1 MNKKNYNNM
10 NFVKAVKSVLNYTK
24 EYKKWYIISLIL
36 MVLFILSEIVT
47 NTAFSYSL
55 SNVIEKNFDASIK
68 YIIIYMIV
76 SFIGLNVLHYYHHKI
91 SKKVSIKFAQKI
103 RLNLYKKIVKMSHS
117 DFEKINVG
125 ELFTTVENANEQ
137 MISILTKYL
146 WAVTKV
152 LYLIILF
159 IIILFIDFR
168 IWILVAVD
176 LLFLTILTKVYVSK
190 SKKITNLEY
199 EKTYEAS
206 TLLNQTI
213 LGFKELK
220 ILDAE
225 KTYVKRYK
233 SINDE
238 LCNLKDKKANYWVN
252 TNVIRW
258 DIWKLSD
265 LILILILIVLISR
278 FNFDTTKVILLS
290 TYISNIINIYF
301 THIIENSI
309 DVPSFIKNIEKNMKI
324 LSDNEIKEEKFG
336 TLCLND
342 INGVVEFDNVN
353 FKYEN
358 SKFSLKNISFKILPN
373 RKTALVGKSGSGKST
388 IMKLMLHYYDNYTGN
403 IKIDNVDLKKLDKK
417 SLINNVSVVYQ
428 DPFIF
433 NLSIR
438 DNILLSNEE
447 ATETEFLNACKK
459 SKLDEFVL
467 KMPNGYDTI
476 INDKST
482 NLSGGQK
489 QRIAIARA
497 IIKHSKI
504 ILFDEPTSALDNEN
518 TKYIKELIDEL
529 SIEKTVI
536 VISHDMKLIKD
547 FDDIIYI
554 KDGSIKKKKSNSYKY
569 VSKKEKRER
578 ESNS

>member
-1 MNKKNYNNM
+1 MKKSNNM
-10 NFVKAVKSVLNYTK
+10 TFFNAVKSVLDYTK

-36 MVLFILSEIVT
+36 MVLFILSEIIT

-55 SNVIEKNFDASIK
+55 SSVIEKNFDMAIK

-103 RLNLYKKIVKMSHS
+103 RINLYKKIVKMSHA

-168 IWILVAVD
+168 IWGLVAIV
-176 LLFLTILTKVYVSK
+176 LLLLTILTKVYISK
-190 SKKITNLEY
+190 SKKVTNLEY

-220 ILDAE
+220 VLDIE
-225 KTYVKRYK
+225 KTYVKKYK
-233 SINDE
+233 NINDE
-238 LCNLKDKKANYWVN
+238 LCKLKDKKANYWVN

-258 DIWKLSD
+258 DIWKVSD
-265 LILILILIVLISR
+265 LFLILILIVLISK

-290 TYISNIINIYF
+290 TYISNIISIYF

-309 DVPSFIKNIEKNMKI
+309 DVPSFIKNIEKNMRI
-324 LSDNEIKEEKFG
+324 LSENEIKEEKYG
-336 TLCLND
+336 SKNLNN
-342 INGVVEFDNVN
+342 IKGVVEFDNVN
-353 FKYEN
+353 FEYQN
-358 SKFSLKNISFKILPN
+358 SKFALKNISFKILPN
-373 RKTALVGKSGSGKST
+373 RKTALVGRSGSGKST
-388 IMKLMLHYYDNYTGN
+388 IMKLMLHYYDNYSGS
-403 IKIDNVDLKKLDKK
+403 IKIDDIDLKEIDKS
-417 SLINNVSVVYQ
+417 SLINNLSVVYQ

-433 NLSIR
+433 NLSIK
-438 DNILLSNEE
+438 DNILLSNEN
-447 ATETEFLNACKK
+447 ATKEEFESACKK
-459 SKLDEFVL
+459 AKLDEFVL
-467 KMPNGYDTI
+467 KMPDGYDTV

-497 IIKHSKI
+497 IIKNSKI
-504 ILFDEPTSALDNEN
+504 ILFDEPTSALDKEN
-518 TKYIKELIDEL
+518 TEYIKELIDEL
-529 SIEKTVI
+529 AIDKTVI
-536 VISHDMKLIKD
+536 VVSHDMKLISD
-547 FDDIIYI
+547 FDDIIYV
-554 KDGSIKKKKSNSYKY
+554 KDGVIKK
-569 VSKKEKRER
+569 
-578 ESNS
+578 

>member
-1 MNKKNYNNM
+1 MNRKNNNNNM
-10 NFVKAVKSVLNYTK
+10 NFVKAVKSVLDYTK

-36 MVLFILSEIVT
+36 MVLFILSEIIT

-55 SNVIEKNFDASIK
+55 SNVIEKNFDTAIK

-103 RLNLYKKIVKMSHS
+103 RLNLYKKIIKMSHS

-159 IIILFIDFR
+159 VIILFIDFR
-168 IWILVAVD
+168 IWILVTID
-176 LLFLTILTKVYVSK
+176 LLLLTILTKVYISK

-225 KTYVKRYK
+225 KTYVKRYEN
-233 SINDE
+233 INNE
-238 LCNLKDKKANYWVN
+238 LCNSKDKKANYWVN

-265 LILILILIVLISR
+265 LFLILILIVLISK
-278 FNFDTTKVILLS
+278 FSFDTNKVILLS

-324 LSDNEIKEEKFG
+324 LSDSEIKEEDFG
-336 TLCLND
+336 TTHINN
-342 INGVVEFDNVN
+342 INGVVEFNNVN
-353 FKYEN
+353 FEYEN
-358 SKFSLKNISFKILPN
+358 SQFSLKNISFKILPN
-373 RKTALVGKSGSGKST
+373 KKTALVGKSGSGKST
-388 IMKLMLHYYDNYTGN
+388 IMKLMLHYYDSYSGN
-403 IKIDNVDLKKLDKK
+403 IKIDDIDLREIDKS
-417 SLINNVSVVYQ
+417 SLIENISVVYQ

-433 NLSIR
+433 NLSIK
-438 DNILLSNEE
+438 DNVLLSNEE
-447 ATETEFLNACKK
+447 ATADEFLNACKK
-459 SKLDEFVL
+459 AKLDEFVL

-497 IIKHSKI
+497 IIKNTKI
-504 ILFDEPTSALDNEN
+504 ILFDEPTSALDKEN

-529 SIEKTVI
+529 AIDKTV
-536 VISHDMKLIKD
+536 VVVSHDMNLIKD

-554 KDGSIKKKKSNSYKY
+554 KDGVIKK
-569 VSKKEKRER
+569 
-578 ESNS
+578 

>member
-1 MNKKNYNNM
+1 MKKSTNNM
-10 NFVKAVKSVLNYTK
+10 NFIKAIKSVLDYTK

-36 MVLFILSEIVT
+36 MVLFILSEIIT
-47 NTAFSYSL
+47 NTTFSYSL
-55 SNVIEKNFDASIK
+55 SNVIEKNFDNAIK
-68 YIIIYMIV
+68 YMVVYMIV
-76 SFIGLNVLHYYHHKI
+76 SFIGLNFLHYYHHKI

-103 RLNLYKKIVKMSHS
+103 RLNLYEKIVKMSHA

-168 IWILVAVD
+168 IWLLVAIV
-176 LLFLTILTKVYVSK
+176 LLLLTILTKIYISK
-190 SKKITNLEY
+190 SKKVTNLEY

-220 ILDAE
+220 VLDVE
-225 KTYVKRYK
+225 KTYVKKYK
-233 SINDE
+233 NINDE
-238 LCNLKDKKANYWVN
+238 LCKLKDKRANYWVN

-258 DIWKLSD
+258 DIWKVSD
-265 LILILILIVLISR
+265 LFLILILIVLISK

-290 TYISNIINIYF
+290 TYISNIISIYF

-309 DVPSFIKNIEKNMKI
+309 DVPSFIKNIEKNMRI
-324 LSDNEIKEEKFG
+324 LSENEIKEEKYG
-336 TLCLND
+336 SKNLNN
-342 INGVVEFDNVN
+342 IKGVIEFDNVN
-353 FKYEN
+353 FEYEN
-358 SKFSLKNISFKILPN
+358 SKFALKDISFRILPN
-373 RKTALVGKSGSGKST
+373 KKTALVGKSGSGKST
-388 IMKLMLHYYDNYTGN
+388 IMKLMLHYYDNYSGS
-403 IKIDNVDLKKLDKK
+403 IKIDDIDLKEIDKS
-417 SLINNVSVVYQ
+417 SLINNLSVVYQ

-433 NLSIR
+433 NLSIK
-438 DNILLSNEE
+438 DNILLSNKNATKEE
-447 ATETEFLNACKK
+447 FESACKK
-459 SKLDEFVL
+459 AKLDEFVL
-467 KMPNGYDTI
+467 KMPDGYDTV

-497 IIKHSKI
+497 IIKNSKI
-504 ILFDEPTSALDNEN
+504 ILFDEPTSALDKEN
-518 TKYIKELIDEL
+518 TEYIKELIDEL
-529 SIEKTVI
+529 AIDKTVI
-536 VISHDMKLIKD
+536 VVSHDMKLISD
-547 FDDIIYI
+547 FDDIIYV
-554 KDGSIKKKKSNSYKY
+554 KDGLIKK
-569 VSKKEKRER
+569 
-578 ESNS
+578 

>member
-1 MNKKNYNNM
+1 MKSNNM
-10 NFVKAVKSVLNYTK
+10 SFIKAVKSVIDYTK

-36 MVLFILSEIVT
+36 MVLFILSEIIT

-55 SNVIEKNFDASIK
+55 SNVIEKNFDISIK

-103 RLNLYKKIVKMSHS
+103 RINLYEKIVKMSHS

-125 ELFTTVENANEQ
+125 ELFATVENANEQ

-159 IIILFIDFR
+159 IIIFFIDFR
-168 IWILVAVD
+168 VWILVAIV
-176 LLFLTILTKVYVSK
+176 LLALTILTKIYISK

-220 ILDAE
+220 VLDAE
-225 KTYVKRYK
+225 KTYVKKYK
-233 SINDE
+233 NINDE
-238 LCNLKDKKANYWVN
+238 LCSLKNKKANYWVT

-265 LILILILIVLISR
+265 LFLILILIILISK

-336 TLCLND
+336 QTHLNS
-342 INGVVEFDNVN
+342 INGIVEFDNVN
-353 FKYEN
+353 FEYEN

-388 IMKLMLHYYDNYTGN
+388 IMKLMLHYYDNYSGD
-403 IKIDNVDLKKLDKK
+403 IKIDGTDLKSIDKS
-417 SLINNVSVVYQ
+417 SLINNISVVLFYLMNQ
-428 DPFIF
+428 Q
-433 NLSIR
+433 
-438 DNILLSNEE
+438 
-447 ATETEFLNACKK
+447 
-459 SKLDEFVL
+459 VL
-467 KMPNGYDTI
+467 
-476 INDKST
+476 
-482 NLSGGQK
+482 
-489 QRIAIARA
+489 
-497 IIKHSKI
+497 
-504 ILFDEPTSALDNEN
+504 
-518 TKYIKELIDEL
+518 
-529 SIEKTVI
+529 
-536 VISHDMKLIKD
+536 
-547 FDDIIYI
+547 
-554 KDGSIKKKKSNSYKY
+554 
-569 VSKKEKRER
+569 
-578 ESNS
+578 

>member
-1 MNKKNYNNM
+1 MKKSTNNM
-10 NFVKAVKSVLNYTK
+10 NFIKAIKSVLDYTK

-36 MVLFILSEIVT
+36 MVLFILSEIIT
-47 NTAFSYSL
+47 NTTFSYSL
-55 SNVIEKNFDASIK
+55 SNVIEKNFDNAIK
-68 YIIIYMIV
+68 YMVVYMIV
-76 SFIGLNVLHYYHHKI
+76 SFIGLNFLHYYHHKI

-103 RLNLYKKIVKMSHS
+103 RLNLYEKIVKMSHA

-168 IWILVAVD
+168 IWLLVAIV
-176 LLFLTILTKVYVSK
+176 LLLLTILTKIYISK
-190 SKKITNLEY
+190 SKKVTNLEY

-220 ILDAE
+220 VLDVE
-225 KTYVKRYK
+225 KTYVKKYK
-233 SINDE
+233 NINDE
-238 LCNLKDKKANYWVN
+238 LCKLKDKRANYWVN

-258 DIWKLSD
+258 DIWKVSD
-265 LILILILIVLISR
+265 LFLILILIVLISK

-290 TYISNIINIYF
+290 TYISNIISIYF

-309 DVPSFIKNIEKNMKI
+309 DVPSFIKNIEKNMRI
-324 LSDNEIKEEKFG
+324 LSENEIKEEKYG
-336 TLCLND
+336 SKNLNN
-342 INGVVEFDNVN
+342 IKGVIEFDNVN
-353 FKYEN
+353 FEYEN
-358 SKFSLKNISFKILPN
+358 SKFALKDISFRILPN
-373 RKTALVGKSGSGKST
+373 KKTALVCKSGSGKST
-388 IMKLMLHYYDNYTGN
+388 IMKLMLHYYDNYSGS
-403 IKIDNVDLKKLDKK
+403 IKIDDIDLKEIDKS
-417 SLINNVSVVYQ
+417 SLINNLSVVYQ

-433 NLSIR
+433 NLSIK
-438 DNILLSNEE
+438 DNILLSNKNATKEE
-447 ATETEFLNACKK
+447 FESACKK
-459 SKLDEFVL
+459 AKLDEFVL
-467 KMPNGYDTI
+467 KMPDGYDTV

-497 IIKHSKI
+497 IIKNSKI
-504 ILFDEPTSALDNEN
+504 ILFDEPTSALDKEN
-518 TKYIKELIDEL
+518 TEYIKELIDEL
-529 SIEKTVI
+529 AIDKTVI
-536 VISHDMKLIKD
+536 VVSHDMKLISD
-547 FDDIIYI
+547 FDDIIYV
-554 KDGSIKKKKSNSYKY
+554 KDGLIKK
-569 VSKKEKRER
+569 
-578 ESNS
+578 

>member
-1 MNKKNYNNM
+1 MKKSNNM
-10 NFVKAVKSVLNYTK
+10 TFFSAVKSVLDYTK

-36 MVLFILSEIVT
+36 MVLFILSEIIT

-55 SNVIEKNFDASIK
+55 SSVIEKNFDMAIK

-103 RLNLYKKIVKMSHS
+103 RINLYKKIVKMSHA

-168 IWILVAVD
+168 IWGLVAIV
-176 LLFLTILTKVYVSK
+176 LLLLTILTKVYISK
-190 SKKITNLEY
+190 SKKVTNLEY

-220 ILDAE
+220 VLDVE
-225 KTYVKRYK
+225 KTYVRKYK
-233 SINDE
+233 NINDE
-238 LCNLKDKKANYWVN
+238 LCELKDKKANYWVN

-258 DIWKLSD
+258 DIWKVSD
-265 LILILILIVLISR
+265 LFLILILIVLISK

-290 TYISNIINIYF
+290 TYISNIISIYF

-309 DVPSFIKNIEKNMKI
+309 DVPSFIKNIEKNMRI
-324 LSDNEIKEEKFG
+324 LSESEIKEEKYG
-336 TLCLND
+336 SKNLNNVKG
-342 INGVVEFDNVN
+342 IVEFDNVN
-353 FKYEN
+353 FEYQN
-358 SKFSLKNISFKILPN
+358 SKFALKNISFKILPN

-388 IMKLMLHYYDNYTGN
+388 IMKLMLHYYDNYTGS
-403 IKIDNVDLKKLDKK
+403 IKIDDIDLKEIDKS
-417 SLINNVSVVYQ
+417 SLINNLSVVYQ

-433 NLSIR
+433 NLSIK
-438 DNILLSNEE
+438 DNILLSNEI
-447 ATETEFLNACKK
+447 ATKEEFENACKK
-459 SKLDEFVL
+459 AKLDEFVL
-467 KMPNGYDTI
+467 KMPDGYDTV

-497 IIKHSKI
+497 IIKNSKI
-504 ILFDEPTSALDNEN
+504 ILFDEPTSALDKEN
-518 TKYIKELIDEL
+518 TEYIKELIDEL
-529 SIEKTVI
+529 AIDKTVI
-536 VISHDMKLIKD
+536 VVSHDMKLISD

-554 KDGSIKKKKSNSYKY
+554 KDGVIKK
-569 VSKKEKRER
+569 
-578 ESNS
+578 

>member
-1 MNKKNYNNM
+1 MNRNNNNNNM
-10 NFVKAVKSVLNYTK
+10 NFVKAVKSVLDYTK

-36 MVLFILSEIVT
+36 MVLFILSEIIT
-47 NTAFSYSL
+47 NTTFSYSL
-55 SNVIEKNFDASIK
+55 SNVIEKNFDTAIK

-103 RLNLYKKIVKMSHS
+103 RLNLYKKIIKMSHS

-159 IIILFIDFR
+159 VIILFIDFR
-168 IWILVAVD
+168 IWILVTID
-176 LLFLTILTKVYVSK
+176 LLLLTILTKVYISK

-213 LGFKELK
+213 LGFRELK

-225 KTYVKRYK
+225 KTYVKRYEN
-233 SINDE
+233 INNE

-265 LILILILIVLISR
+265 LFLILILIVLISK

-309 DVPSFIKNIEKNMKI
+309 DVPSFIKNIEKNMRI
-324 LSDNEIKEEKFG
+324 LSDSEIKEEDFG
-336 TLCLND
+336 TTHINN
-342 INGVVEFDNVN
+342 INGVVEFNNVN
-353 FKYEN
+353 FEYEN
-358 SKFSLKNISFKILPN
+358 SQFSLKNISFKISPN
-373 RKTALVGKSGSGKST
+373 KKTALVGKSGSGKST
-388 IMKLMLHYYDNYTGN
+388 IMKLMLHYYDSYSGN
-403 IKIDNVDLKKLDKK
+403 IKIDDIDLREIDKS
-417 SLINNVSVVYQ
+417 SLIENISVVYQ

-433 NLSIR
+433 NLSIK
-438 DNILLSNEE
+438 DNVLLSNED
-447 ATETEFLNACKK
+447 ATADEFLNACKK
-459 SKLDEFVL
+459 AKLDEFVL

-497 IIKHSKI
+497 IIKNTKI
-504 ILFDEPTSALDNEN
+504 ILFDEPTSALDKEN
-518 TKYIKELIDEL
+518 TKYIKELIDEFA
-529 SIEKTVI
+529 IDKTVI
-536 VISHDMKLIKD
+536 VVSHDMNLIKD

-554 KDGSIKKKKSNSYKY
+554 KDGVIKK
-569 VSKKEKRER
+569 
-578 ESNS
+578 

>member
-1 MNKKNYNNM
+1 MNKSSNNM
-10 NFVKAVKSVLNYTK
+10 NFVKAVKSVLDYTK

-36 MVLFILSEIVT
+36 MVLFILSEIIT

-55 SNVIEKNFDASIK
+55 SNVIEKNFDIAIK

-76 SFIGLNVLHYYHHKI
+76 SFVGLNVLHYYHHKI

-103 RLNLYKKIVKMSHS
+103 RINLYEKIVKMSHT

-159 IIILFIDFR
+159 IIILFIDVR
-168 IWILVAVD
+168 IWALVAVV
-176 LLFLTILTKVYVSK
+176 LLSLTILTRIYVTK
-190 SKKITNLEY
+190 SKKITNQEY

-220 ILDAE
+220 VLDVE
-225 KTYVKRYK
+225 KTYIKKYK
-233 SINDE
+233 TINDE
-238 LCNLKDKKANYWVN
+238 LCKLKTKKANYWVN
-252 TNVIRW
+252 TNVVRW
-258 DIWKLSD
+258 DIWKISD
-265 LILILILIVLISR
+265 LFLILILIVLISK

-336 TLCLND
+336 SQSLSS
-342 INGVVEFDNVN
+342 INGVVEFNNVS

-358 SKFSLKNISFKILPN
+358 SKFFLKNISFKNFPN
-373 RKTALVGKSGSGKST
+373 KKTALVGKSGSGKST
-388 IMKLMLHYYDNYTGN
+388 IMKLMLHYYDNYSGS
-403 IKIDNVDLKKLDKK
+403 IKIDGIDLKEIDKK
-417 SLINNVSVVYQ
+417 SLIDNISVVYQ

-433 NLSIR
+433 NLSIK
-438 DNILLSNEE
+438 DNILLSNED
-447 ATETEFLNACKK
+447 ATNEEFENACKK
-459 SKLDEFVL
+459 AKLDEFVL
-467 KMPNGYDTI
+467 QMPDGYDTI

-497 IIKHSKI
+497 IIKNSKI
-504 ILFDEPTSALDNEN
+504 ILFDEPTSALDKEN
-518 TKYIKELIDEL
+518 TEYIKDLIDEL
-529 SIEKTVI
+529 SVDKTVI
-536 VISHDMKLIKD
+536 VVSHDMKLIKD

-554 KDGSIKKKKSNSYKY
+554 KDGII
-569 VSKKEKRER
+569 EKQGIELY
-578 ESNS
+578 E

>member
-1 MNKKNYNNM
+1 MNRNNNNNNM
-10 NFVKAVKSVLNYTK
+10 NFVKAVKSVLDYTK

-36 MVLFILSEIVT
+36 MVLFILSEIIT
-47 NTAFSYSL
+47 NTTFSYSL
-55 SNVIEKNFDASIK
+55 SNVIEKNFDTAIK

-103 RLNLYKKIVKMSHS
+103 RLNLYKKIIKMSHS

-159 IIILFIDFR
+159 VIILFIDFR
-168 IWILVAVD
+168 IWILVTID
-176 LLFLTILTKVYVSK
+176 LLLLTILTKVYISK

-213 LGFKELK
+213 LGFRELK

-225 KTYVKRYK
+225 KTYVKRYEN
-233 SINDE
+233 INNE

-265 LILILILIVLISR
+265 LFLILILIVLISK

-324 LSDNEIKEEKFG
+324 LSDSEIKEEDFG
-336 TLCLND
+336 TTHINN
-342 INGVVEFDNVN
+342 INGVVEFNNVN
-353 FKYEN
+353 FEYEN
-358 SKFSLKNISFKILPN
+358 SQFSLKNISFKISPN
-373 RKTALVGKSGSGKST
+373 KKTALVGKSGSGKST
-388 IMKLMLHYYDNYTGN
+388 IMKLMLHYYDSYSGN
-403 IKIDNVDLKKLDKK
+403 IKIDDIDLREIDKS
-417 SLINNVSVVYQ
+417 SLIENISVVYQ

-433 NLSIR
+433 NLSIK
-438 DNILLSNEE
+438 DNVLLSNED
-447 ATETEFLNACKK
+447 ATADEFLNACKK
-459 SKLDEFVL
+459 AKLDEFVL

-497 IIKHSKI
+497 IIKNTKI
-504 ILFDEPTSALDNEN
+504 ILFDEPTSALDKEN

-529 SIEKTVI
+529 AIDKTVI
-536 VISHDMKLIKD
+536 VVSHDMNLIKD

-554 KDGSIKKKKSNSYKY
+554 KDGVIKK
-569 VSKKEKRER
+569 
-578 ESNS
+578 